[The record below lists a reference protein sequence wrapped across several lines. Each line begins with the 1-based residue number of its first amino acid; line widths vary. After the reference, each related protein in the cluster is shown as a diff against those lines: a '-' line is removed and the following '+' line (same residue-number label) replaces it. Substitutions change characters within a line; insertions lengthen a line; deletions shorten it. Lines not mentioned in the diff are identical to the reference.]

1 MALRKGK
8 ARRAHAPDAGSHSR
22 ASERAPSKRGG
33 SKRNGAA
40 RSPLRR
46 LIYWSLVLA
55 LWALIAVVGT
65 IAFAVSTLPPIQ
77 TLEVP
82 KRPPTIEIVG
92 TDGRPLIT
100 RGEMSG
106 TDISIKEL
114 PPYLPRAF
122 VAIEDRR
129 FFSHFG
135 IDPIGLIRA
144 AAALRYAAAKHV
156 RGGGADKP
164 DRVDSEMAEEA
175 PILDC
180 DECPRQIGRKLV
192 DRDIG
197 AAHLAAGDERPRV
210 GADDLDGR
218 RALGDFE

>member
-40 RSPLRR
+40 RSALRR

-55 LWALIAVVGT
+55 LWALIAAVGT

-82 KRPPTIEIVG
+82 QRPPTVEIVG

-100 RGEMSG
+100 RGDMCG
-106 TDISIKEL
+106 ADISINDL
-114 PPYLPRAF
+114 TPSLPRPF
-122 VAIEDRR
+122 VALEARR
-129 FFSHFG
+129 F
-135 IDPIGLIRA
+135 
-144 AAALRYAAAKHV
+144 
-156 RGGGADKP
+156 
-164 DRVDSEMAEEA
+164 
-175 PILDC
+175 
-180 DECPRQIGRKLV
+180 
-192 DRDIG
+192 
-197 AAHLAAGDERPRV
+197 
-210 GADDLDGR
+210 
-218 RALGDFE
+218 